1 MRLLLLFALLLG
13 AALHAAPAHAQSVA
27 IEDQPDGVRLDLE
40 DTPLQE
46 AMSALSERFG
56 FTVRMV
62 RPSEARLT
70 GSRTGSALELL
81 NWILAGHD
89 RAIFM
94 DRIGDREH
102 ISRVVVF
109 GPSGAAPPVTSPAPD
124 EGIPDYGEEED
135 YEEPLPEEEM
145 PPVPL
150 DGGVDDYMLDP
161 SMTE

>member
-1 MRLLLLFALLLG
+1 LRLLLLLALLLG
-13 AALHAAPAHAQSVA
+13 AALHAAPVHAQSVA

-40 DTPLQE
+40 DAPLQD

-70 GSRTGSALELL
+70 GSRTGSALDLL
-81 NWILAGHD
+81 NWVLAGHD

-109 GPSGAAPPVTSPAPD
+109 GPSGAAPPVTPTAPD
-124 EGIPDYGEEED
+124 EDYHPDDG

-150 DGGVDDYMLDP
+150 DGGVDDYMPDP
-161 SMTE
+161 SMAE